1 MCVPSVTCTVLCV
14 CGMMDTEAMYSL
26 KAQLESTYFNVTD
39 CLYVYQDVTS
49 LPFKILP

>member
-14 CGMMDTEAMYSL
+14 CGMMDTE
-26 KAQLESTYFNVTD
+26 AQLESTYFNVTD